1 MSLTSIP
8 SVPTLTWT
16 VPRLKCLSDE
26 GDQGERALQSK
37 NPVEGTEQLVEPDL
51 PIWKPGQKR
60 MFPEDFKRR
69 AVAYYDSLPEDGSKG
84 SYLRRSGLYSSSI
97 SQWRQVLQAGT
108 MPKVGRKPTDPI
120 VRKNAELSARVAKLE
135 AELARAN
142 MVIEV
147 QKKVTALFEN
157 ISERTS

>member
-1 MSLTSIP
+1 MHDVVP
-8 SVPTLTWT
+8 SVPTLAWT
-16 VPRLKCLSDE
+16 APRLKCLSDE
-26 GDQGERALQSK
+26 GDQGESALQSK
-37 NPVEGTEQLVEPDL
+37 NPVERGEQPVEPDL
-51 PIWKPGQKR
+51 SISKPGQKR

-69 AVAYYDSLPEDGSKG
+69 AVAYYDSLPEDGSQG

-97 SQWRQVLQAGT
+97 SQWRRVVQGGT
-108 MPKVGRKPTDPI
+108 IPQVGRKPAEPL

-147 QKKVTALFEN
+147 QNKVALPA
-157 ISERTS
+157 

>member
-1 MSLTSIP
+1 M
-8 SVPTLTWT
+8 PTLAWT
-16 VPRLKCLSDE
+16 VPNPKCLSHE
-26 GDQGERALQSK
+26 GDQGARTLQSK
-37 NPVEGTEQLVEPDL
+37 NPVEGAEQPVEPDL

-60 MFPEDFKRR
+60 TFPEDFKRR

-84 SYLRRSGLYSSSI
+84 SYLRRSGIYSSSI
-97 SQWRQVLQAGT
+97 SQWRQVIQTGSI
-108 MPKVGRKPTDPI
+108 PKVGRKPTDPI

-147 QKKVTALFEN
+147 QKKVAALLEN
-157 ISERTS
+157 ISEQAS